1 MTDNSALVPNSISLP
16 DDMLYNLK
24 PSAGRGKSYRCSLQ
38 PQNKSSFAANDTII
52 MSIPCGRRNT
62 YLSGSDSY
70 LKFTVQNLEANN
82 KITIDNNA
90 GCFFNRLDIF
100 HGSNLLESIQQ
111 MNVLYTYLL
120 DFQLSTA
127 TKAALS
133 NVYGTSFGTA
143 RDGLSI
149 DPGKK
154 LTFCIPILSGVV
166 GMLLDK
172 YLPVGQLA
180 DDIRLEFVLEGNN
193 TAVVYAATNATKTPW
208 SIVGVELE
216 LNYIE
221 LSDEAQSI
229 VNSASPLNDTVFL
242 HGNSWKHY
250 TSNIAASTAGT
261 FSTLIPARFASTKSI
276 VVCPR
281 ATTTINNSESYS
293 LSSRSNF
300 GIDTYW
306 FRVGSAL
313 YPSRPVT
320 LKNSSGLVAGY
331 SEGFQE
337 IMKSFHSLNHIEM
350 SGACSFTQ
358 YNTNDAADTGVGA
371 GGVQILQTGALSL
384 NNGFAIAID
393 LETYANRED
402 IMISGMNTLS
412 AQTFLEC
419 NIGTGPTVSYT
430 LNMYANYDHI
440 LVKDSSGLL
449 SVRF

>member
-16 DDMLYNLK
+16 DSMLYNLK
-24 PSAGRGKSYRCSLQ
+24 PSGGRDKSYRCSLN

-70 LKFTVQNLEANN
+70 LKFTVQNLDAAN

-120 DFQLSTA
+120 DFQLDVGTRQS
-127 TKAALS
+127 LS
-133 NVYGTSFGTA
+133 NTFGTSFGTS

-149 DPGKK
+149 DASKK
-154 LTFCIPILSGVV
+154 LTFCIPLLSGVV

-180 DDIRLEFVLEGNN
+180 DDIRCEFVLESNN
-193 TAVVYAATNATKTPW
+193 AAVVYAATNATKTPW

-221 LSDEAQSI
+221 LSDESQSI

-250 TSNIAASTAGT
+250 TSNIPASTAGT
-261 FSTLIPARFASTKSI
+261 YSTLIPCRFASTKSI

-281 ATTTINNSESYS
+281 PNTTINSSEAYS

-331 SEGFQE
+331 AEGFNE
-337 IMKSFHSLNHIEM
+337 IMKAFHSLNQIEM
-350 SGACSFTQ
+350 SGACSFAQ
-358 YNTNDAADTGVGA
+358 FNVNDAADTTVGA
-371 GGVQILQTGALSL
+371 GGVTAFQTAANSFNNAFSL
-384 NNGFAIAID
+384 GID

-402 IMISGMNTLS
+402 IIISGMNTLS
-412 AQTFLEC
+412 SQTFLEC
-419 NIGTGPTVSYT
+419 NIGTGPTVGYT
-430 LNMYANYDHI
+430 LNMFANYDHI